1 VNAISA
7 INFFFR
13 NDREN
18 SKSFRFKRWRGTKA
32 AEKARGGGK
41 GGERERERERE
52 SNELCMKASIRGLS
66 EHSP

>member
-41 GGERERERERE
+41 GRERERERERVM
-52 SNELCMKASIRGLS
+52 NYA
-66 EHSP
+66 